1 MNPAR
6 RGRGGFSLLEVIVA
20 VGIAAMVLVALL
32 GWFGPAMRSAAATAD
47 AQTAAGLADGLQL
60 ELERLQAGFGFDGLA
75 AVVPPA
81 GSGDAL
87 PLVATRDGRR
97 VRCAAAPDP
106 AADRPLDDATLAGI
120 AWRDRYFLA
129 EVVQSDDLPYRAG
142 AGFLALTVRVTWPFR
157 LPAGPP
163 TPGATVPT
171 ADPSRE
177 VPETERSSLVFI
189 IALRP

>member
-6 RGRGGFSLLEVIVA
+6 REPGGFSLLEVIVA
-20 VGIAAMVLVALL
+20 VGIAAVVLVTLL
-32 GWFGPAMRSAAATAD
+32 GWFGPAVRSAAATAD
-47 AQTAAGLADGLQL
+47 AQTAAGLADDVQL
-60 ELERLQAGFGFDGLA
+60 ELERLQAVLGLDGLA
-75 AVVPPA
+75 VAVPPA
-81 GSGDAL
+81 GANGAL

-97 VRCAAAPDP
+97 VRCAATPDP
-106 AADRPLDDATLAGI
+106 SADRPLDDATLPGI

-129 EVVQSDDLPYRAG
+129 EVVRSEDLPYQAG

-163 TPGATVPT
+163 TPGVTVPA

-177 VPETERSSLVFI
+177 VPEIERSSLAFVVV
-189 IALRP
+189 LRP